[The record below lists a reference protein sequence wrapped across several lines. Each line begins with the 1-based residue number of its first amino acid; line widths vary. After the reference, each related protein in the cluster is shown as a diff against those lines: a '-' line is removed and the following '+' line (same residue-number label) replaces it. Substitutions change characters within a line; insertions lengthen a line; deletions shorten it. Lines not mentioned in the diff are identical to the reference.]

1 MTALAI
7 LLLAAAIAFGVSKF
21 LRLPAIPLLLLS
33 GAGLSALASYQASE
47 IPRDLIREMIQIG
60 LAVLVFTAG
69 VELSPRRMRGRTRA
83 ITILAVTQFFTLGA
97 CGVLTAIFLG
107 YGWTTALYLGCA
119 LSASSTLVV
128 VRHLQQRRQ
137 MFEPYGRLV
146 LGVLLLQ
153 DIFIVLIMVAL
164 LKSPQGWLMVC
175 NGVANAVALGI
186 LALGFHRWV
195 VPYIV
200 KRLKLDDEELMLGAL
215 AVLFAFST
223 MAHML
228 NLPFLVGAFFAGFAI
243 SAFPMNG
250 LVRGMLGSLSGFFLA
265 LFFISAGAFLT
276 MPDLAMIGHSLI
288 FIAVLILV
296 TVFLVAIIAEMV
308 GYSSRAAVET
318 GLLLSQTSEFSLLLA
333 LTGVASGQITPEL
346 FSMIALITVS
356 TMTLT
361 PLISRERIAQR
372 LVKWHPRYRSGESAC
387 ERMANHAVLLGYG
400 RAGPRTMLSLKER
413 GIAMVV
419 VDEDAGVIRQL
430 IAQGIPC
437 VQGDGSDVRTLE
449 RAHCRE
455 AQVVFC
461 SMRRT
466 RDAQLALDYLK
477 DLPVKVLVRVFEP
490 FEEDLV
496 RAAGGQPV
504 QTAYAAAAQ
513 FLEWTDVNLPRD
525 VEGDDYKPLDVAR
538 SD

>member
-1 MTALAI
+1 MTAIAI
-7 LLLAAAIAFGVSKF
+7 LLLAAAIAFGLSKL

-33 GAGLSALASYQASE
+33 GAGLNLLAGHAAYKVPQ
-47 IPRDLIREMIQIG
+47 DLISEMIQIG

-83 ITILAVTQFFTLGA
+83 LTILALTQFFMLGA
-97 CGVLTAIFLG
+97 CGVLTAVFLG
-107 YGWTTALYLGCA
+107 YSWMTALYLGCA

-153 DIFIVLIMVAL
+153 DIFIILIMVAL
-164 LKSPQGWLMVC
+164 LKSPQGWLMLC
-175 NGVANAVALGI
+175 NGVANAVAMGI
-186 LALGFHRWV
+186 FALGVHRWL

-200 KRLKLDDEELMLGAL
+200 KRMKLDDEELMLAAL
-215 AVLFAFST
+215 AALFAFST
-223 MAHML
+223 MAHL
-228 NLPFLVGAFFAGFAI
+228 LDLPFLVGAFFAGFAI

-276 MPDLAMIGHSLI
+276 IPSLETLGHSLI
-288 FIAVLILV
+288 FMVMLILV
-296 TVFLVAIIAEMV
+296 TVFLVAIVAEV
-308 GYSSRAAVET
+308 LGYSSRAAVEA

-333 LTGVASGQITPEL
+333 LTGVASGQVTAEI

-361 PLISRERIAQR
+361 PLISRESVALR
-372 LVKWHPRYRSGESAC
+372 LVKWHPRYRSGEAAC
-387 ERMANHAVLLGYG
+387 EVMQNHAVLLGYG
-400 RAGPRTMLSLKER
+400 RAGPRTVTALKER
-413 GIAMVV
+413 GISMVV

-437 VQGDGSDVRTLE
+437 VQGNGSDLRTLE

-455 AQVVFC
+455 AKVVFC

-466 RDAQLALDYLK
+466 RDAQLALNYLK
-477 DLPVKVLVRVFEP
+477 DSPVKVIVRVFET
-490 FEEDLV
+490 FEEDMV

-504 QTAYAAAAQ
+504 QTAFAAAAQ
-513 FLEWTDVNLPRD
+513 FLEWTEVNLPKL
-525 VEGDDYKPLDVAR
+525 EGP
-538 SD
+538 

>member
-1 MTALAI
+1 
-7 LLLAAAIAFGVSKF
+7 
-21 LRLPAIPLLLLS
+21 
-33 GAGLSALASYQASE
+33 
-47 IPRDLIREMIQIG
+47 MIQIG

-83 ITILAVTQFFTLGA
+83 LTILALTQFFMLGA
-97 CGVLTAIFLG
+97 CGVLTAVFLG
-107 YGWTTALYLGCA
+107 YSWMTALYLGCA

-153 DIFIVLIMVAL
+153 DIFIILIMVAL
-164 LKSPQGWLMVC
+164 LKSPQGWLMLC

-186 LALGFHRWV
+186 FALGVHRWL

-200 KRLKLDDEELMLGAL
+200 KRMKLDDEELMLAAL
-215 AVLFAFST
+215 AALFAFST
-223 MAHML
+223 MAHL
-228 NLPFLVGAFFAGFAI
+228 LDLPFLVGAFFAGFAI

-276 MPDLAMIGHSLI
+276 IPSLETLGHSLI
-288 FIAVLILV
+288 FMVVLILV
-296 TVFLVAIIAEMV
+296 TVFLVAIVAEV
-308 GYSSRAAVET
+308 LGYSSRAAVEA

-333 LTGVASGQITPEL
+333 LTGVASGQVTAEI

-361 PLISRERIAQR
+361 PLISRESVALR
-372 LVKWHPRYRSGESAC
+372 LVKWHPRYRSGEAAC
-387 ERMANHAVLLGYG
+387 EVMQNHAVLLGYG
-400 RAGPRTMLSLKER
+400 RAGPRTVTALKER
-413 GIAMVV
+413 GISMVV

-437 VQGDGSDVRTLE
+437 VQGNGSDLRTLE

-455 AQVVFC
+455 AKVVFC

-466 RDAQLALDYLK
+466 RDAQLALNYLK
-477 DLPVKVLVRVFEP
+477 DSPVKVIVRVFET
-490 FEEDLV
+490 FEEDMV

-504 QTAYAAAAQ
+504 QTAFAAAAQ
-513 FLEWTDVNLPRD
+513 FLEWTEVNLPKL
-525 VEGDDYKPLDVAR
+525 EGP
-538 SD
+538 

>member
-1 MTALAI
+1 MTAIAI
-7 LLLAAAIAFGVSKF
+7 LLLAAAIAFGLSKL

-33 GAGLSALASYQASE
+33 GAGLNVLAGHAAYKVPQ
-47 IPRDLIREMIQIG
+47 DLISEMIQIG

-83 ITILAVTQFFTLGA
+83 LAILALTQFFMLGA
-97 CGVLTAIFLG
+97 CGVLTAVFLG
-107 YGWTTALYLGCA
+107 YSWMTALYLGCA

-153 DIFIVLIMVAL
+153 DIFIILIMVAL
-164 LKSPQGWLMVC
+164 LKSPQGWLMLC

-186 LALGFHRWV
+186 FALGVHRWL

-200 KRLKLDDEELMLGAL
+200 KRMKLDDEELMLGAL
-215 AVLFAFST
+215 AALFAFST
-223 MAHML
+223 MAHL
-228 NLPFLVGAFFAGFAI
+228 LDLPFLVGAFFAGFAI

-276 MPDLAMIGHSLI
+276 PPSLETLGHSLI
-288 FIAVLILV
+288 FIVVLILV
-296 TVFLVAIIAEMV
+296 TVFLVAIVAEV
-308 GYSSRAAVET
+308 LGYSSRASVEA

-333 LTGVASGQITPEL
+333 LTGVASGQITAEL

-361 PLISRERIAQR
+361 PLISRESVALR
-372 LVKWHPRYRSGESAC
+372 LLKCHPRYRSGEAAC
-387 ERMANHAVLLGYG
+387 EVMQNHAVLLGYG
-400 RAGPRTMLSLKER
+400 RAGPRTVTALKER
-413 GIAMVV
+413 GISMVV

-455 AQVVFC
+455 AKVVFC

-466 RDAQLALDYLK
+466 RDAQLALNYLK
-477 DLPVKVLVRVFEP
+477 DSPVKVIVRVFET
-490 FEEDLV
+490 FEEDMV

-504 QTAYAAAAQ
+504 QTAFAAAAQ
-513 FLEWTDVNLPRD
+513 FLEWTEVNLPRL
-525 VEGDDYKPLDVAR
+525 EGA
-538 SD
+538 

>member
-1 MTALAI
+1 MTAIAI
-7 LLLAAAIAFGVSKF
+7 LLLAAAIAFGLSKL

-33 GAGLSALASYQASE
+33 GAGLNVLAGHAAYKVPQ
-47 IPRDLIREMIQIG
+47 DLISEMIQIG

-83 ITILAVTQFFTLGA
+83 LTILALTQFFMLGA
-97 CGVLTAIFLG
+97 CGVLTAVFLG
-107 YGWTTALYLGCA
+107 YSWMTALYLGCA

-153 DIFIVLIMVAL
+153 DIFIILIMVAL
-164 LKSPQGWLMVC
+164 LKSPQGWLMLC

-186 LALGFHRWV
+186 FALGVHRWL

-200 KRLKLDDEELMLGAL
+200 KRMKLDDEELMLAAL
-215 AVLFAFST
+215 AALFAFST
-223 MAHML
+223 MAHL
-228 NLPFLVGAFFAGFAI
+228 LDLPFLVGAFFAGFAI

-276 MPDLAMIGHSLI
+276 IPSLEILGHSLI
-288 FIAVLILV
+288 FMVVLILV
-296 TVFLVAIIAEMV
+296 TVFLVAIVAEV
-308 GYSSRAAVET
+308 LGYSSRAAVEA

-333 LTGVASGQITPEL
+333 LTGVASGQVTAEI

-361 PLISRERIAQR
+361 PLISRESVALR
-372 LVKWHPRYRSGESAC
+372 LLKWHPRYRSGEAAC
-387 ERMANHAVLLGYG
+387 EVMQHHAVLLGYG
-400 RAGPRTMLSLKER
+400 RAGPRTVTALKER
-413 GIAMVV
+413 GISMVV

-437 VQGDGSDVRTLE
+437 VQGNGSDLRTLE

-455 AQVVFC
+455 AKVVFC

-466 RDAQLALDYLK
+466 RDAQLALNYLK
-477 DLPVKVLVRVFEP
+477 DSPVEVIVRVFET
-490 FEEDLV
+490 FEEDMV
-496 RAAGGQPV
+496 RATGGQPV
-504 QTAYAAAAQ
+504 QTAFAAAAQ
-513 FLEWTDVNLPRD
+513 FLEWTEVNLPKL
-525 VEGDDYKPLDVAR
+525 EGP
-538 SD
+538 

>member
-1 MTALAI
+1 MTAIAI
-7 LLLAAAIAFGVSKF
+7 LLLAAAIAFGLSKL

-33 GAGLSALASYQASE
+33 GAGLNLLAGHAAYKVPQ
-47 IPRDLIREMIQIG
+47 DLISEMIQIG

-83 ITILAVTQFFTLGA
+83 LTILALTQFFMLGA
-97 CGVLTAIFLG
+97 CGVLTAVFLG
-107 YGWTTALYLGCA
+107 YSWMTALYLGCA

-153 DIFIVLIMVAL
+153 DIFIILIMVAL
-164 LKSPQGWLMVC
+164 LKSPQGWLMLC

-186 LALGFHRWV
+186 FALGVHRWL

-200 KRLKLDDEELMLGAL
+200 KRMKLDDEELMLAAL
-215 AVLFAFST
+215 AALFAFST
-223 MAHML
+223 MAHL
-228 NLPFLVGAFFAGFAI
+228 LDLPFLVGAFFAGFAI

-276 MPDLAMIGHSLI
+276 IPSLEILGHSLI
-288 FIAVLILV
+288 FMVVLILV
-296 TVFLVAIIAEMV
+296 TVFLVAIVAEV
-308 GYSSRAAVET
+308 LGYSSRAAVEA

-333 LTGVASGQITPEL
+333 LTGVASGQVTAEI

-361 PLISRERIAQR
+361 PLISRESVALR
-372 LVKWHPRYRSGESAC
+372 LVKWHPRYRSGEAAC
-387 ERMANHAVLLGYG
+387 EVMQNHAVLLGYG
-400 RAGPRTMLSLKER
+400 RAGPRTVTALKER
-413 GIAMVV
+413 GISMVV

-437 VQGDGSDVRTLE
+437 VQGNGSDLRTLE

-455 AQVVFC
+455 AKVVFC

-466 RDAQLALDYLK
+466 RDAQLALNYLK
-477 DLPVKVLVRVFEP
+477 DSPVKVIVRVFET
-490 FEEDLV
+490 FEEDMV

-504 QTAYAAAAQ
+504 QTAFAAAAQ
-513 FLEWTDVNLPRD
+513 FLEWTEVNLPKL
-525 VEGDDYKPLDVAR
+525 EGP
-538 SD
+538 

>member
-1 MTALAI
+1 MTAIAI
-7 LLLAAAIAFGVSKF
+7 LLLAAAIAFGLSKL

-33 GAGLSALASYQASE
+33 GAGLNLLAGHAAYKVPQ
-47 IPRDLIREMIQIG
+47 DLISEMIQIG

-83 ITILAVTQFFTLGA
+83 LTILALTQFFMLGA
-97 CGVLTAIFLG
+97 CGVLTAVFLG
-107 YGWTTALYLGCA
+107 YSWMTALYLGCA

-153 DIFIVLIMVAL
+153 DIFIILIMVAL
-164 LKSPQGWLMVC
+164 LKSPQGWLMLC
-175 NGVANAVALGI
+175 NGVANAVAMGI
-186 LALGFHRWV
+186 FALGVHRWL

-200 KRLKLDDEELMLGAL
+200 KRMKLDDEELMLAAL
-215 AVLFAFST
+215 AALFAFST
-223 MAHML
+223 MAHL
-228 NLPFLVGAFFAGFAI
+228 LDLPFLVGAFFAGFAI

-276 MPDLAMIGHSLI
+276 IPSLETLGHSLI
-288 FIAVLILV
+288 FMVMLILV
-296 TVFLVAIIAEMV
+296 TVFLVAIVAEV
-308 GYSSRAAVET
+308 LGYSSRAAVEA

-333 LTGVASGQITPEL
+333 LTGVASGQVTAEI

-361 PLISRERIAQR
+361 PLISRESVALR
-372 LVKWHPRYRSGESAC
+372 LVKWHPRYRSGEAAC
-387 ERMANHAVLLGYG
+387 EVMQNHAVLLGYG
-400 RAGPRTMLSLKER
+400 RAGPRTVTALKER
-413 GIAMVV
+413 GISMVV

-437 VQGDGSDVRTLE
+437 VQGNGSDLRTLE

-455 AQVVFC
+455 AKVVFC

-466 RDAQLALDYLK
+466 RDAQLALNYLK
-477 DLPVKVLVRVFEP
+477 DPPVKVIVRVFET
-490 FEEDLV
+490 FEEDMV

-504 QTAYAAAAQ
+504 QTAFAAAAQ
-513 FLEWTDVNLPRD
+513 FLEWTEVNLPKL
-525 VEGDDYKPLDVAR
+525 EGP
-538 SD
+538 

>member
-1 MTALAI
+1 MTAIAI
-7 LLLAAAIAFGVSKF
+7 LLLAAAIAFGLSKL

-33 GAGLSALASYQASE
+33 GAGLNLLAGHAAYKVPQ
-47 IPRDLIREMIQIG
+47 DLISEMIQIG

-83 ITILAVTQFFTLGA
+83 LTILALTQFFMLGA
-97 CGVLTAIFLG
+97 CGVLTAVFLG
-107 YGWTTALYLGCA
+107 YSWMTALYLGCA

-153 DIFIVLIMVAL
+153 DIFIILIMVAL
-164 LKSPQGWLMVC
+164 LKSPQGWLMLC

-186 LALGFHRWV
+186 FALGVHRWL

-200 KRLKLDDEELMLGAL
+200 KRMKLDDEELMLAAL
-215 AVLFAFST
+215 AALFAFST
-223 MAHML
+223 MAHL
-228 NLPFLVGAFFAGFAI
+228 LDLPFLVGAFFAGFAI

-276 MPDLAMIGHSLI
+276 IPSLETLGHSLI
-288 FIAVLILV
+288 FMVVLILV
-296 TVFLVAIIAEMV
+296 TVFLVAIVAEV
-308 GYSSRAAVET
+308 LGYSSRAAVEA

-333 LTGVASGQITPEL
+333 LTGVASGQVTAEI

-361 PLISRERIAQR
+361 PLISRESVALR
-372 LVKWHPRYRSGESAC
+372 LVKWHPRYRSGEAAC
-387 ERMANHAVLLGYG
+387 EVMQNHAVLLGYG
-400 RAGPRTMLSLKER
+400 RAGPRTVTALKER
-413 GIAMVV
+413 GISMVV

-437 VQGDGSDVRTLE
+437 VQGNGSDLRTLE

-455 AQVVFC
+455 AKVVFC

-466 RDAQLALDYLK
+466 RDAQLALNYLK
-477 DLPVKVLVRVFEP
+477 DSPVKVIVRVFET
-490 FEEDLV
+490 FEEDMV
-496 RAAGGQPV
+496 RATGGQPV
-504 QTAYAAAAQ
+504 QTAFAAAAQ
-513 FLEWTDVNLPRD
+513 FLEWTEVNLPKL
-525 VEGDDYKPLDVAR
+525 EGP
-538 SD
+538 

>member
-1 MTALAI
+1 MTAIAI
-7 LLLAAAIAFGVSKF
+7 LLLAAAIAFGLSKL

-33 GAGLSALASYQASE
+33 GAGLNVLAGHAAYKVPQ
-47 IPRDLIREMIQIG
+47 DLISEMIQIG

-83 ITILAVTQFFTLGA
+83 LTILALTQFFMLGA
-97 CGVLTAIFLG
+97 CGVLTAVFLG
-107 YGWTTALYLGCA
+107 YSWMTALYLGCA

-153 DIFIVLIMVAL
+153 DIFIILIMVAL
-164 LKSPQGWLMVC
+164 LKSPQGWLMLC

-186 LALGFHRWV
+186 FALGVHRWL

-200 KRLKLDDEELMLGAL
+200 KRMKLDDEELMLAAL
-215 AVLFAFST
+215 AALFAFST
-223 MAHML
+223 MAHL
-228 NLPFLVGAFFAGFAI
+228 LDLPFLVGAFFAGFAI

-276 MPDLAMIGHSLI
+276 IPSLEILGHSLI
-288 FIAVLILV
+288 FMVVLILV
-296 TVFLVAIIAEMV
+296 TVFLVAIVAEV
-308 GYSSRAAVET
+308 LGYSSRAAVEA

-333 LTGVASGQITPEL
+333 LTGVASGQVTAEI

-361 PLISRERIAQR
+361 PLISRESVALR
-372 LVKWHPRYRSGESAC
+372 LVKWHPRYRSGEAAC
-387 ERMANHAVLLGYG
+387 EVMQNHAVLLGYG
-400 RAGPRTMLSLKER
+400 RAGPRTVTALKER
-413 GIAMVV
+413 GISMVV

-437 VQGDGSDVRTLE
+437 VQGNGSDLRTLE

-455 AQVVFC
+455 AKVVFC

-466 RDAQLALDYLK
+466 RDAQLALNYLK
-477 DLPVKVLVRVFEP
+477 DSPVKVIVRVFET
-490 FEEDLV
+490 FEEDMV
-496 RAAGGQPV
+496 RATGGQPV
-504 QTAYAAAAQ
+504 QTAFAAAAQ
-513 FLEWTDVNLPRD
+513 FLEWTEVNLPKL
-525 VEGDDYKPLDVAR
+525 EGP
-538 SD
+538 

>member
-1 MTALAI
+1 MTAIAI
-7 LLLAAAIAFGVSKF
+7 LLLAAAIAFGLSKL

-33 GAGLSALASYQASE
+33 GAGLNVLAGHAAYKVPQ
-47 IPRDLIREMIQIG
+47 DLISEMIQIG

-83 ITILAVTQFFTLGA
+83 LTILALTQFFMLGA
-97 CGVLTAIFLG
+97 CGVLTAVFLG
-107 YGWTTALYLGCA
+107 YSWMTALYLGCA

-153 DIFIVLIMVAL
+153 DIFIILIMVAL
-164 LKSPQGWLMVC
+164 LKSPQGWLMLC

-186 LALGFHRWV
+186 FALGVHRWL

-200 KRLKLDDEELMLGAL
+200 KRMKLDDEELMLAAL
-215 AVLFAFST
+215 AALFAFST
-223 MAHML
+223 MAHL
-228 NLPFLVGAFFAGFAI
+228 LDLPFLVGAFFAGFAI

-276 MPDLAMIGHSLI
+276 IPSLETLGHSLI
-288 FIAVLILV
+288 FMVVLILV
-296 TVFLVAIIAEMV
+296 TVFLVAIVAEV
-308 GYSSRAAVET
+308 LGYSSRAAVEA

-333 LTGVASGQITPEL
+333 LTGVASGQVTAEI

-361 PLISRERIAQR
+361 PLISRESVALR
-372 LVKWHPRYRSGESAC
+372 LVKWHPRYRSGEAAC
-387 ERMANHAVLLGYG
+387 EVMQNHAVLLGYG
-400 RAGPRTMLSLKER
+400 RAGPRTVTALKER
-413 GIAMVV
+413 GISMVV

-437 VQGDGSDVRTLE
+437 VQGNGSDLRTLE

-455 AQVVFC
+455 AKVVFC

-466 RDAQLALDYLK
+466 RDAQLALNYLK
-477 DLPVKVLVRVFEP
+477 DSPVKVIVRVFET
-490 FEEDLV
+490 FEEDMV

-504 QTAYAAAAQ
+504 QTAFAAAAQ
-513 FLEWTDVNLPRD
+513 FLEWTEVNLPKL
-525 VEGDDYKPLDVAR
+525 EGP
-538 SD
+538 

>member
-1 MTALAI
+1 MTAIAI
-7 LLLAAAIAFGVSKF
+7 LLLAAAIAFGLSKL

-33 GAGLSALASYQASE
+33 GAGLNVLAGHAAYKVPQ
-47 IPRDLIREMIQIG
+47 DLISEMIQIG

-83 ITILAVTQFFTLGA
+83 LTILALTQFFMLGA
-97 CGVLTAIFLG
+97 CGVLTAVFLG
-107 YGWTTALYLGCA
+107 YSWMTALYLGCA

-153 DIFIVLIMVAL
+153 DIFIILIMVAL
-164 LKSPQGWLMVC
+164 LKSPQGWLMLC

-186 LALGFHRWV
+186 FALGVHRWL

-200 KRLKLDDEELMLGAL
+200 KRMKLDDEELMLAAL
-215 AVLFAFST
+215 AALFAFST
-223 MAHML
+223 MAHL
-228 NLPFLVGAFFAGFAI
+228 LDLPFLVGAFFAGFAI

-276 MPDLAMIGHSLI
+276 IPSLETLGHSLI
-288 FIAVLILV
+288 FMVVLILV
-296 TVFLVAIIAEMV
+296 TVFLVAIVAEV
-308 GYSSRAAVET
+308 LGYSSRAAVEA

-333 LTGVASGQITPEL
+333 LTGVASGQVTAEI

-361 PLISRERIAQR
+361 PLISRESVALR
-372 LVKWHPRYRSGESAC
+372 LVKWHPRYRSGEAAC
-387 ERMANHAVLLGYG
+387 EVMQNHAVLLGYG
-400 RAGPRTMLSLKER
+400 RAGPRTVTALKER
-413 GIAMVV
+413 GISMVV

-437 VQGDGSDVRTLE
+437 VQGNGSDLRTLE

-455 AQVVFC
+455 AKVVFC

-466 RDAQLALDYLK
+466 RDAQLALNYLK
-477 DLPVKVLVRVFEP
+477 DSPVKVIVRVFET
-490 FEEDLV
+490 FEEDMV
-496 RAAGGQPV
+496 RATGGQPV
-504 QTAYAAAAQ
+504 QTAFAAAAQ
-513 FLEWTDVNLPRD
+513 FLEWTEVNLPKL
-525 VEGDDYKPLDVAR
+525 EGP
-538 SD
+538 

>member
-1 MTALAI
+1 MTAIAI
-7 LLLAAAIAFGVSKF
+7 LLLAAAIAFGLSKL

-33 GAGLSALASYQASE
+33 GAGLNVLAGHAAYKVPQ
-47 IPRDLIREMIQIG
+47 DLISEMIQIG

-83 ITILAVTQFFTLGA
+83 LTILALTQFFMLGA
-97 CGVLTAIFLG
+97 CGVLTAVFLG
-107 YGWTTALYLGCA
+107 YSWMTALYLGCA

-153 DIFIVLIMVAL
+153 DIFIILIMVAL
-164 LKSPQGWLMVC
+164 LKSPQGWLMLC
-175 NGVANAVALGI
+175 NGVANAVAMGI
-186 LALGFHRWV
+186 FALGVHRWL

-200 KRLKLDDEELMLGAL
+200 KRMKLDDEELMLAAL
-215 AVLFAFST
+215 AALFAFST
-223 MAHML
+223 MAHL
-228 NLPFLVGAFFAGFAI
+228 LDLPFLVGAFFAGFAI

-276 MPDLAMIGHSLI
+276 IPSLEILGHSLI
-288 FIAVLILV
+288 FMVVLILV
-296 TVFLVAIIAEMV
+296 TVFLVAIVAEV
-308 GYSSRAAVET
+308 LGYSSRAAVEA

-333 LTGVASGQITPEL
+333 LTGVASGQVTAEI

-361 PLISRERIAQR
+361 PLISRESVALR
-372 LVKWHPRYRSGESAC
+372 LVKWHPRYRSGEAAC
-387 ERMANHAVLLGYG
+387 EVMQNHAVLLGYG
-400 RAGPRTMLSLKER
+400 RAGPRTVTALKER
-413 GIAMVV
+413 GISMVV

-437 VQGDGSDVRTLE
+437 VQGNGSDLRTLE

-455 AQVVFC
+455 AKVVFC

-466 RDAQLALDYLK
+466 RDAQLALNYLK
-477 DLPVKVLVRVFEP
+477 DSPVKVIVRVFET
-490 FEEDLV
+490 FEEDMV
-496 RAAGGQPV
+496 RATGGQPV
-504 QTAYAAAAQ
+504 QTAFAAAAQ
-513 FLEWTDVNLPRD
+513 FLEWTEVNLPKL
-525 VEGDDYKPLDVAR
+525 EGP
-538 SD
+538 

>member
-1 MTALAI
+1 MTAIAI
-7 LLLAAAIAFGVSKF
+7 LLLAAAIAFGLSKL

-33 GAGLSALASYQASE
+33 GAGLNVLAGHAAYKVPQ
-47 IPRDLIREMIQIG
+47 DLISEMIQIG

-69 VELSPRRMRGRTRA
+69 VELSPRWMRGRTRA
-83 ITILAVTQFFTLGA
+83 LTILALTQFFMLGA
-97 CGVLTAIFLG
+97 CGVLTAVFLG
-107 YGWTTALYLGCA
+107 YSWMTALYLGCA

-153 DIFIVLIMVAL
+153 DIFIILIMVAL
-164 LKSPQGWLMVC
+164 LKSPQGWLMLC

-186 LALGFHRWV
+186 FALGVHRWL

-200 KRLKLDDEELMLGAL
+200 KRMKLDDEELMLAAL
-215 AVLFAFST
+215 AALFAFST
-223 MAHML
+223 MAHL
-228 NLPFLVGAFFAGFAI
+228 LDLPFLVGAFFAGFAI

-276 MPDLAMIGHSLI
+276 IPSLETLGHSLI
-288 FIAVLILV
+288 FMVVLILV
-296 TVFLVAIIAEMV
+296 TVFLVAIVAEV
-308 GYSSRAAVET
+308 LGYSSRAAVEA

-333 LTGVASGQITPEL
+333 LTGVASGQVTAEI

-361 PLISRERIAQR
+361 PLISRESVALR
-372 LVKWHPRYRSGESAC
+372 LVKWHPRYRSGEAAC
-387 ERMANHAVLLGYG
+387 EVMQNHAVLLGYG
-400 RAGPRTMLSLKER
+400 RAGPRTVTALKER
-413 GIAMVV
+413 GISMVV

-437 VQGDGSDVRTLE
+437 VQGNGSDLRTLE

-455 AQVVFC
+455 AKVVFC

-466 RDAQLALDYLK
+466 RDAQLALNYLK
-477 DLPVKVLVRVFEP
+477 DSPVKVIVRVFET
-490 FEEDLV
+490 FEEDMV
-496 RAAGGQPV
+496 RATGGQPV
-504 QTAYAAAAQ
+504 QTAFAAAAQ
-513 FLEWTDVNLPRD
+513 FLEWTEVNLPKL
-525 VEGDDYKPLDVAR
+525 EGP
-538 SD
+538 

>member
-7 LLLAAAIAFGVSKF
+7 LLTAAAIAFGLSKF
-21 LRLPAIPLLLLS
+21 LRLPAIPLLMLA
-33 GAGLSALASYQASE
+33 GAGLSALASYQAVD
-47 IPRDLIREMIQIG
+47 IPSEMISDMIEIG

-83 ITILAVTQFFTLGA
+83 ITILAVTQFITLGV
-97 CGVLTAIFLG
+97 CGVLTAVFLG

-137 MFEPYGRLV
+137 MFEPFGRLV

-164 LKSPQGWLMVC
+164 LKSPEGWLMVC
-175 NGVANAVALGI
+175 NGVANAIALGI
-186 LALGFHRWV
+186 FAAAFHRWV

-200 KRLKLDDEELMLGAL
+200 KRMKLDDEELMLGAL
-215 AVLFAFST
+215 AILFAFSS
-223 MAHML
+223 MAYL
-228 NLPFLVGAFFAGFAI
+228 LDLPFLVGAFFAGFAI

-276 MPDLAMIGHSLI
+276 LPDWEMIGHSLV
-288 FIAVLILV
+288 FIVVLIVV
-296 TVFLVAIIAEMV
+296 TVLLVAIVAEIV

-361 PLISRERIAQR
+361 PLLSRESVTLR
-372 LVKWHPRYRSGESAC
+372 LVKWHPRYRKGESAC
-387 ERMANHAVLLGYG
+387 EVMTGHAVLLGYG
-400 RAGPRTMLSLKER
+400 RAGPRTVRSLKER
-413 GIAMVV
+413 GMDMIV
-419 VDEDAGVIRQL
+419 VDEDAGLIRQL
-430 IAQGIPC
+430 IAQEVPC
-437 VQGDGSDVRTLE
+437 IQGDGSDVRTLE

-455 AQVVFC
+455 AKVVFC

-466 RDAQLALDYLK
+466 RDAQFALGYLK
-477 DLPVKVLVRVFEP
+477 DAPVQVVVRVFEP
-490 FEEDLV
+490 EEEAMV

-513 FLEWTDVNLPRD
+513 FLNWTDVNLPRAG
-525 VEGDDYKPLDVAR
+525 EEEAGTAT
-538 SD
+538 

>member
-1 MTALAI
+1 M
-7 LLLAAAIAFGVSKF
+7 
-21 LRLPAIPLLLLS
+21 
-33 GAGLSALASYQASE
+33 
-47 IPRDLIREMIQIG
+47 
-60 LAVLVFTAG
+60 
-69 VELSPRRMRGRTRA
+69 
-83 ITILAVTQFFTLGA
+83 
-97 CGVLTAIFLG
+97 
-107 YGWTTALYLGCA
+107 TALYLGCA

-153 DIFIVLIMVAL
+153 DIFIILIMVAL
-164 LKSPQGWLMVC
+164 LKSPQGWLMLC

-186 LALGFHRWV
+186 FALGVHRWL

-200 KRLKLDDEELMLGAL
+200 KRMKLDDEELMLAAL
-215 AVLFAFST
+215 AALFAFST
-223 MAHML
+223 MAHL
-228 NLPFLVGAFFAGFAI
+228 LDLPFLVGAFFAGFAI

-276 MPDLAMIGHSLI
+276 IPSLEILGHSLI
-288 FIAVLILV
+288 FMVVLILV
-296 TVFLVAIIAEMV
+296 TVFLVAIVAEV
-308 GYSSRAAVET
+308 LGYSSRAAVEA

-333 LTGVASGQITPEL
+333 LTGVASGQVTAEI

-361 PLISRERIAQR
+361 PLISRESVALR
-372 LVKWHPRYRSGESAC
+372 LVKWHPRYRSGEAAC
-387 ERMANHAVLLGYG
+387 EVMQNHAVLLGYG
-400 RAGPRTMLSLKER
+400 RAGPRTVTALKER
-413 GIAMVV
+413 GISMVV

-437 VQGDGSDVRTLE
+437 VQGNGSDLRTLE

-455 AQVVFC
+455 AKVVFC

-466 RDAQLALDYLK
+466 RDAQLALNYLK
-477 DLPVKVLVRVFEP
+477 DSPVKVIVRVFET
-490 FEEDLV
+490 FEEDMV
-496 RAAGGQPV
+496 RATGGQPV
-504 QTAYAAAAQ
+504 QTAFAAAAQ
-513 FLEWTDVNLPRD
+513 FLEWTEVNLPKL
-525 VEGDDYKPLDVAR
+525 EGP
-538 SD
+538 